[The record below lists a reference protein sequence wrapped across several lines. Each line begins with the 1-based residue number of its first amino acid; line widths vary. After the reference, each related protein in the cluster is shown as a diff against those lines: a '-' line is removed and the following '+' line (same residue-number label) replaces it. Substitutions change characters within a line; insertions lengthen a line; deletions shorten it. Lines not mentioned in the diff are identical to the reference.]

1 MLVGRCVYAVCQFG
15 ILFLLARLGGVQ
27 WVGLW
32 GLAMAITAP
41 VFVFLQANLLSVVT
55 ADVKN
60 TNHVRDY
67 VGFNVATSATGLAV
81 IGTVTIFMQFD
92 PLTSTVV
99 FLVALSKCV
108 ECISE
113 TYLGLMQRYERLD
126 YCAMSFMIKG
136 VGTVVVIAMLLYAT
150 GSFLMAMLG
159 MITVWIG
166 TLCFWDARIASTLH
180 GTSSVITPR
189 FSLWRT
195 SQLARRVLP
204 LGIAAVFVSLMTNIP
219 RYLID
224 IYHGREMLGYY
235 TALAYTVLIG
245 DFVAGSVARSV
256 ISRFAQ
262 EFHSNAHQL
271 IALSLKFLVLSMAI
285 GGIGVA
291 GAAIIGELYLSTVF
305 GQDYAA
311 HWPVLVWL
319 MVGAVAAYSRHF
331 VFATMVASESYKTW
345 TLIAVCSAIV
355 CFVTGLCWIP
365 QFGMLGAAWAFV
377 AASWCSLI
385 ISLIAG
391 AIVFSRMS
399 APRCPETDAFA

>member
-1 MLVGRCVYAVCQFG
+1 MGRCVYAVCQFG
-15 ILFLLARLGGVQ
+15 ILFFLARLGGVQ

-41 VFVFLQANLLSVVT
+41 VFVFLQANLLSVVA
-55 ADVKN
+55 ADV
-60 TNHVRDY
+60 TNVNDVRDY
-67 VGFNVATSATGLAV
+67 VGLNVVSTATGLAI
-81 IGTVTIFMQFD
+81 IGTLTIFMQYD
-92 PLTSTVV
+92 PITSTLV

-126 YCAMSFMIKG
+126 YCAISFMIKG
-136 VGTVVVIAMLLYAT
+136 IGTVVAFAILLYAT
-150 GSFLMAMLG
+150 GSFPIAMLG

-166 TLCFWDARIASTLH
+166 TLYFWDARIASTLH
-180 GTSSVITPR
+180 GASSVIMPR
-189 FSLWRT
+189 FSLRRT

-235 TALAYTVLIG
+235 TALAYTVVIG

-271 IALSLKFLVLSMAI
+271 VALSTKFLVFSMAI

-291 GAAIIGELYLSTVF
+291 GTAIVGELYLSTVF

-319 MVGAVAAYSRHF
+319 MVGAVAAYPRHI
-331 VFATMVASESYKTW
+331 VFATMVAAESYKTW
-345 TLIAVCSAIV
+345 TLTAVCGTVV
-355 CFVTGLCWIP
+355 CFVTGLYWIP
-365 QFGMLGAAWAFV
+365 RFGMLGAAWAFA

-391 AIVFSRMS
+391 ALVFAKM
-399 APRCPETDAFA
+399 ATPRCPETDALA